1 MNEGKKGYKVV
12 RHAAAPSK
20 PETKK
25 RNPVAKNVSAA
36 IGGGAAGAHK
46 DKKKSVKQGETKH
59 KKRVP
64 ADMLEGTNYE
74 KKLSILLKMEA
85 VKNKLQAVKESAG
98 EKKTTS
104 RNIRSH
110 EEQNVV
116 EVAGPE
122 KCWPG
127 HRKVGTQPGTG
138 KNAGKR
144 VNDCEKIKKEG
155 VAEGPL
161 HEGKGLAGEL
171 AGFLKA
177 NGFKGPYRLGKLPKW
192 AADLSEFDKNSLIMV
207 QGNDVEYDEFVID
220 IGYGQLYWGAEGGM
234 TKMTEKAIMNHVQQS
249 VAEGLPQTLRKV
261 VPGHAK
267 REIDRKMDAGKFG
280 KTDAD
285 KDANFQRYKKIQ
297 DKLKEQGVAEGFNGE
312 YDDEAGMAQSNLRT
326 MARAVDGLL
335 KTIKN
340 NDNLPEWGQ
349 EKIAKAEMMLVSVWD
364 YLLSQKELGM
374 DPKINGQDVAE
385 GSVKNLMYDLK
396 HMSDDEFQTQY
407 KMSKTDARKKMQSTA
422 YESGLQEMLDA
433 QLAEKIPKGASAEYY
448 IKDFEKSNAPQFR
461 GKSKTKRREMAIA
474 AYTASKKK
482 R

>member
-1 MNEGKKGYKVV
+1 MNEGKRGYKVV
-12 RHAAAPSK
+12 RHAASPSK

-59 KKRVP
+59 KNRVP
-64 ADMLEGTNYE
+64 ADMLEGSSYE

-85 VKNKLQAVKESAG
+85 VKSKLQAVKES
-98 EKKTTS
+98 TS
-104 RNIRSH
+104 KQGAAEAYGRRDAYQRDYDSSVSGMGKRQSYAYQQDGGANDEYNTPEYDPELQRNRQETMMYNVTVDGKPVTPKPLLGRSAAIAWAK
-110 EEQNVV
+110 EQ
-116 EVAGPE
+116 VA
-122 KCWPG
+122 
-127 HRKVGTQPGTG
+127 
-138 KNAGKR
+138 AGKL
-144 VNDCEKIKKEG
+144 DPK
-155 VAEGPL
+155 VA
-161 HEGKGLAGEL
+161 
-171 AGFLKA
+171 
-177 NGFKGPYRLGKLPKW
+177 KLSPVKY
-192 AADLSEFDKNSLIMV
+192 E
-207 QGNDVEYDEFVID
+207 QG
-220 IGYGQLYWGAEGGM
+220 
-234 TKMTEKAIMNHVQQS
+234 

-261 VPGHAK
+261 VPGYAK
-267 REIDRKMDAGKFG
+267 REIDKKMDAEKFG
-280 KTDAD
+280 RTDVD
-285 KDANFQRYKKIQ
+285 RDANYYRYKKIQ
-297 DKLKEQGVAEGFNGE
+297 DKIKEQGVAERFDSE

-364 YLLSQKELGM
+364 YLLSQKELGRN
-374 DPKINGQDVAE
+374 PKIN
-385 GSVKNLMYDLK
+385 
-396 HMSDDEFQTQY
+396 
-407 KMSKTDARKKMQSTA
+407 A

-433 QLAEKIPKGASAEYY
+433 QLAEKIPKGADAEYY

>member
-1 MNEGKKGYKVV
+1 MNEGKRGYKVV
-12 RHAAAPSK
+12 RHAASPSK

-59 KKRVP
+59 KNRVP
-64 ADMLEGTNYE
+64 ADMLEGSSYE

-85 VKNKLQAVKESAG
+85 VKSKLQAVKES
-98 EKKTTS
+98 TS
-104 RNIRSH
+104 KQGAAEAYGRRDAYQRDYDSSVSGMDKRQSYAYQQDGGANDEYNTPEYDPELQRNRQETMMYNVTVDGKPVTPKPLLGRSAAIAWAK
-110 EEQNVV
+110 EQ
-116 EVAGPE
+116 VA
-122 KCWPG
+122 
-127 HRKVGTQPGTG
+127 
-138 KNAGKR
+138 AGKL
-144 VNDCEKIKKEG
+144 DPK
-155 VAEGPL
+155 VA
-161 HEGKGLAGEL
+161 
-171 AGFLKA
+171 
-177 NGFKGPYRLGKLPKW
+177 KLSPVKY
-192 AADLSEFDKNSLIMV
+192 E
-207 QGNDVEYDEFVID
+207 QG
-220 IGYGQLYWGAEGGM
+220 
-234 TKMTEKAIMNHVQQS
+234 

-261 VPGHAK
+261 VPGYAK
-267 REIDRKMDAGKFG
+267 REIDKKMDAEKFG
-280 KTDAD
+280 RTDVD
-285 KDANFQRYKKIQ
+285 RDANYYRYKKIQ
-297 DKLKEQGVAEGFNGE
+297 DKIKEQGVAERFDSE

-364 YLLSQKELGM
+364 YLLSQKELGRN
-374 DPKINGQDVAE
+374 PKIN
-385 GSVKNLMYDLK
+385 
-396 HMSDDEFQTQY
+396 
-407 KMSKTDARKKMQSTA
+407 A

-433 QLAEKIPKGASAEYY
+433 QLAEKIPKGADAEYY

>member
-1 MNEGKKGYKVV
+1 MNEGKRGYKVV
-12 RHAAAPSK
+12 RHAASPSK

-59 KKRVP
+59 KNRVP
-64 ADMLEGTNYE
+64 ADMLEGSSYE

-85 VKNKLQAVKESAG
+85 VKSKLQAVKES
-98 EKKTTS
+98 TS
-104 RNIRSH
+104 K
-110 EEQNVV
+110 Q
-116 EVAGPE
+116 
-122 KCWPG
+122 
-127 HRKVGTQPGTG
+127 
-138 KNAGKR
+138 
-144 VNDCEKIKKEG
+144 G
-155 VAEGPL
+155 VAEAYGRRDAYQRDYDSSVSGMGKRQSYAYQQDGGANDEYNTPEYDPELQRNRQETMMYNVTVDGKPVTPKPL
-161 HEGKGLAGEL
+161 LGRSAAIAWAKEQVA
-171 AGFLKA
+171 A
-177 NGFKGPYRLGKLPKW
+177 GKLDPKV
-192 AADLSEFDKNSLIMV
+192 AKLSPVKYE
-207 QGNDVEYDEFVID
+207 QG
-220 IGYGQLYWGAEGGM
+220 
-234 TKMTEKAIMNHVQQS
+234 

-261 VPGHAK
+261 VPGYAK
-267 REIDRKMDAGKFG
+267 REIDRKMDAEKFG
-280 KTDAD
+280 RTDVD
-285 KDANFQRYKKIQ
+285 RDANYYRYKKIQ
-297 DKLKEQGVAEGFNGE
+297 DKIKEQGVAERFDSE

-364 YLLSQKELGM
+364 YLLSQKELGR
-374 DPKINGQDVAE
+374 DPKIN
-385 GSVKNLMYDLK
+385 
-396 HMSDDEFQTQY
+396 
-407 KMSKTDARKKMQSTA
+407 A

-433 QLAEKIPKGASAEYY
+433 QLAEKIPKGADAEYY

>member
-1 MNEGKKGYKVV
+1 MNEGKRGYKVV
-12 RHAAAPSK
+12 RHAASPSK

-59 KKRVP
+59 KNRVP
-64 ADMLEGTNYE
+64 ADMLEGSSYE

-85 VKNKLQAVKESAG
+85 VKSKLQAVKES
-98 EKKTTS
+98 TS
-104 RNIRSH
+104 K
-110 EEQNVV
+110 Q
-116 EVAGPE
+116 
-122 KCWPG
+122 
-127 HRKVGTQPGTG
+127 
-138 KNAGKR
+138 
-144 VNDCEKIKKEG
+144 G
-155 VAEGPL
+155 VAEAYGRRDAYQRDYDSSVSGMGKRQSYAYQQDGGANDEYNTPEYDPELQRNRQETMMYNVTVDGKPVTPKPL
-161 HEGKGLAGEL
+161 LGRSAAIAWAKEQVA
-171 AGFLKA
+171 A
-177 NGFKGPYRLGKLPKW
+177 GKLDPKV
-192 AADLSEFDKNSLIMV
+192 AKLSPVKYE
-207 QGNDVEYDEFVID
+207 QG
-220 IGYGQLYWGAEGGM
+220 
-234 TKMTEKAIMNHVQQS
+234 

-261 VPGHAK
+261 VPGYAK
-267 REIDRKMDAGKFG
+267 REIDKKMDAEKFG
-280 KTDAD
+280 RTDVD
-285 KDANFQRYKKIQ
+285 RDANYYRYKKIQ
-297 DKLKEQGVAEGFNGE
+297 DKIKEQGVAERFDSE

-364 YLLSQKELGM
+364 YLLSQKELGR
-374 DPKINGQDVAE
+374 DPKIN
-385 GSVKNLMYDLK
+385 
-396 HMSDDEFQTQY
+396 
-407 KMSKTDARKKMQSTA
+407 A

-433 QLAEKIPKGASAEYY
+433 QLAEKIPKGADAEYY

>member
-1 MNEGKKGYKVV
+1 MNEGKRGYKVV
-12 RHAAAPSK
+12 RHAASPSK

-59 KKRVP
+59 KNRVP
-64 ADMLEGTNYE
+64 ADMLEGSSYE

-85 VKNKLQAVKESAG
+85 VKSKLQAVKES
-98 EKKTTS
+98 TS
-104 RNIRSH
+104 K
-110 EEQNVV
+110 Q
-116 EVAGPE
+116 
-122 KCWPG
+122 
-127 HRKVGTQPGTG
+127 
-138 KNAGKR
+138 
-144 VNDCEKIKKEG
+144 G
-155 VAEGPL
+155 VAEAYGRRDAYQRDYDSSVSGMGKRQSYAYQQDGGANDEYNTPEYDPELQRNRQETMMYNVTVDGKPVTPKPL
-161 HEGKGLAGEL
+161 LGRSAAIAWAKEQVA
-171 AGFLKA
+171 A
-177 NGFKGPYRLGKLPKW
+177 GKLDPKV
-192 AADLSEFDKNSLIMV
+192 AKLSPVKYE
-207 QGNDVEYDEFVID
+207 QG
-220 IGYGQLYWGAEGGM
+220 
-234 TKMTEKAIMNHVQQS
+234 

-261 VPGHAK
+261 VPGYAK
-267 REIDRKMDAGKFG
+267 REIDKKMDAEKFG
-280 KTDAD
+280 RTDVD
-285 KDANFQRYKKIQ
+285 RDANYYRYKKIQ
-297 DKLKEQGVAEGFNGE
+297 DKIKEQGVAERFDSE

-364 YLLSQKELGM
+364 YLLSQKELGRN
-374 DPKINGQDVAE
+374 PKIN
-385 GSVKNLMYDLK
+385 
-396 HMSDDEFQTQY
+396 
-407 KMSKTDARKKMQSTA
+407 A

-433 QLAEKIPKGASAEYY
+433 QLAEKIPKGADAEYY

>member
-1 MNEGKKGYKVV
+1 MNEGKRGYKVV
-12 RHAAAPSK
+12 RHAASPSK

-59 KKRVP
+59 KNRVP
-64 ADMLEGTNYE
+64 ADMLEGSSYE

-85 VKNKLQAVKESAG
+85 VKSKLQAVKES
-98 EKKTTS
+98 TS
-104 RNIRSH
+104 K
-110 EEQNVV
+110 Q
-116 EVAGPE
+116 
-122 KCWPG
+122 
-127 HRKVGTQPGTG
+127 
-138 KNAGKR
+138 
-144 VNDCEKIKKEG
+144 G
-155 VAEGPL
+155 VAEAYGRRDAYQRDYDSSVSGMGKRQSYAYQQDGGANDEYNTPEYDPELQRNRQETMMYNVTVDGKPVTPKPL
-161 HEGKGLAGEL
+161 LGRSAAIAWAKEQVA
-171 AGFLKA
+171 A
-177 NGFKGPYRLGKLPKW
+177 GKLDPKV
-192 AADLSEFDKNSLIMV
+192 AKLSPVKYE
-207 QGNDVEYDEFVID
+207 QG
-220 IGYGQLYWGAEGGM
+220 
-234 TKMTEKAIMNHVQQS
+234 

-261 VPGHAK
+261 VPGYAK
-267 REIDRKMDAGKFG
+267 REIDKKMDAEKFG
-280 KTDAD
+280 RTDVD
-285 KDANFQRYKKIQ
+285 RDANYYRYKKIQ
-297 DKLKEQGVAEGFNGE
+297 DKIKEQGVAERFDSE

-349 EKIAKAEMMLVSVWD
+349 EKIANAEMMLVSVWD
-364 YLLSQKELGM
+364 YLLSQKELGR
-374 DPKINGQDVAE
+374 DPKIN
-385 GSVKNLMYDLK
+385 
-396 HMSDDEFQTQY
+396 
-407 KMSKTDARKKMQSTA
+407 A

-433 QLAEKIPKGASAEYY
+433 QLAEKIPKGADAEYY

>member
-1 MNEGKKGYKVV
+1 MNEGKRGYKVV
-12 RHAAAPSK
+12 RHAASPSK

-59 KKRVP
+59 KNRVP
-64 ADMLEGTNYE
+64 ADMLEGSSYE

-85 VKNKLQAVKESAG
+85 VKSKLQAVKES
-98 EKKTTS
+98 TS
-104 RNIRSH
+104 K
-110 EEQNVV
+110 Q
-116 EVAGPE
+116 
-122 KCWPG
+122 
-127 HRKVGTQPGTG
+127 
-138 KNAGKR
+138 
-144 VNDCEKIKKEG
+144 G
-155 VAEGPL
+155 VAEAYGRRDAYQRDYDSSVSGMGKRQSYAYQQDGGANDEYNTPEYDPELQRNRQETMMYNVTVDGKPVTPKPL
-161 HEGKGLAGEL
+161 LGRSAAIAWAKEQVA
-171 AGFLKA
+171 A
-177 NGFKGPYRLGKLPKW
+177 GKLDPKV
-192 AADLSEFDKNSLIMV
+192 AKLSPVKYE
-207 QGNDVEYDEFVID
+207 QG
-220 IGYGQLYWGAEGGM
+220 
-234 TKMTEKAIMNHVQQS
+234 

-261 VPGHAK
+261 VPGYAK
-267 REIDRKMDAGKFG
+267 REIDKKMDAEKFG
-280 KTDAD
+280 RTDVD
-285 KDANFQRYKKIQ
+285 RDANYYRYKKIQ
-297 DKLKEQGVAEGFNGE
+297 DKIKKQGVAERFDSE

-364 YLLSQKELGM
+364 YLLSQKELGRN
-374 DPKINGQDVAE
+374 PKIN
-385 GSVKNLMYDLK
+385 
-396 HMSDDEFQTQY
+396 
-407 KMSKTDARKKMQSTA
+407 A

-433 QLAEKIPKGASAEYY
+433 QLAEKIPKGADAEYY

>member
-1 MNEGKKGYKVV
+1 MNEGKRGYKVV
-12 RHAAAPSK
+12 RHAASPSK

-64 ADMLEGTNYE
+64 ADMLEGSSYE

-85 VKNKLQAVKESAG
+85 VKSKLQAVKES
-98 EKKTTS
+98 TS
-104 RNIRSH
+104 K
-110 EEQNVV
+110 QGVV
-116 EVAGPE
+116 EAYGRRDAYQRDYDSSVSDMGKRQSYAYQQDGGANDEYNTPEYDPELQRNRQETMMYNVTVDGKPVTPKPLLGRSAAIAWAKEQVA
-122 KCWPG
+122 
-127 HRKVGTQPGTG
+127 
-138 KNAGKR
+138 AGKL
-144 VNDCEKIKKEG
+144 DPK
-155 VAEGPL
+155 VA
-161 HEGKGLAGEL
+161 
-171 AGFLKA
+171 
-177 NGFKGPYRLGKLPKW
+177 KLSPVK
-192 AADLSEFDKNSLIMV
+192 
-207 QGNDVEYDEFVID
+207 Y
-220 IGYGQLYWGAEGGM
+220 
-234 TKMTEKAIMNHVQQS
+234 
-249 VAEGLPQTLRKV
+249 
-261 VPGHAK
+261 
-267 REIDRKMDAGKFG
+267 
-280 KTDAD
+280 
-285 KDANFQRYKKIQ
+285 
-297 DKLKEQGVAEGFNGE
+297 EQGVAERFDSE

-364 YLLSQKELGM
+364 YLLSQKELGR
-374 DPKINGQDVAE
+374 DPKIN
-385 GSVKNLMYDLK
+385 
-396 HMSDDEFQTQY
+396 
-407 KMSKTDARKKMQSTA
+407 A

-433 QLAEKIPKGASAEYY
+433 QLAEKIPKGADAEYY